1 MTRTA
6 LPGDAPSRA
15 PGSAAGGRAA
25 NAHAPADAIYG
36 LLAEFRDAEAL
47 VDATARATDAGY
59 RKVDA
64 YAPFSVPG
72 LADALGF
79 RKDRVALITLI
90 GGIVGGIGIYLLQWY
105 SAVIDYPINS
115 GGRPLH
121 SWPAFIPA
129 TFECTVLGAALAAF
143 FGYLILNGLPRLHHP
158 VFNARDFDLATR
170 NRFFLCVEAADP
182 RFDRSATQR
191 FLESLAPLRVTEV
204 PF

>member
-1 MTRTA
+1 VTAKTAAGGKGPIRTA
-6 LPGDAPSRA
+6 DGV
-15 PGSAAGGRAA
+15 PGSAVKPRAWGDLYA
-25 NAHAPADAIYG
+25 
-36 LLAEFRDAEAL
+36 LLAEFEDAEKL
-47 VDATARATDAGY
+47 VAATARATEAGY

-79 RKDRVALITLI
+79 RKDRVAPVTLI
-90 GGIVGGIGIYLLQWY
+90 GGIIGGIGIYFLQWY
-105 SAVIDYPINS
+105 SAVVDYPINS

-158 VFNARDFDLATR
+158 VFNAPDFDLATR
-170 NRFFLCVEAADP
+170 NRFFLCIESADP
-182 RFDRSATQR
+182 GFDRATTR
-191 FLESLAPLRVTEV
+191 GFLESLAPLHVTEV

>member
-1 MTRTA
+1 M
-6 LPGDAPSRA
+6 
-15 PGSAAGGRAA
+15 
-25 NAHAPADAIYG
+25 IYG
-36 LLAEFRDAEAL
+36 IIAEFRDEAAL
-47 VDATARATDAGY
+47 VDAAARATADGY
-59 RKVDA
+59 CKVDA

-72 LADALGF
+72 LSDALGF

-90 GGIVGGIGIYLLQWY
+90 GGIVGGIGIYFLQWY
-105 SAVIDYPINS
+105 TAVIDYPINA

-129 TFECTVLGAALAAF
+129 TFECAVLGAALAAF

-158 VFNARDFDLATR
+158 IFNAADFDLATR

-182 RFDRSATQR
+182 RFDRSETRR
-191 FLESLAPLRVTEV
+191 FLDALDPLRVSEV

>member
-1 MTRTA
+1 MSMDR
-6 LPGDAPSRA
+6 PV
-15 PGSAAGGRAA
+15 
-25 NAHAPADAIYG
+25 YG
-36 LLAEFRDAEAL
+36 LLAEFRDAESL
-47 VDATARATDAGY
+47 VEATARTTAAGY
-59 RKVDA
+59 RNVDA

-79 RKDRVALITLI
+79 RRDRVAFITLL
-90 GGIVGGIGIYLLQWY
+90 GGIVGGVGIYFLQWY

-143 FGYLILNGLPRLHHP
+143 FAFLLLNGLPRLHHP
-158 VFNARDFDLATR
+158 IFNAPDFDLASR

-182 RFDRSATQR
+182 RFELAATRR
-191 FLESLAPLRVTEV
+191 FLESLAPLRIAEV
-204 PF
+204 ASDP

>member
-1 MTRTA
+1 M
-6 LPGDAPSRA
+6 PDAA
-15 PGSAAGGRAA
+15 AA
-25 NAHAPADAIYG
+25 NGAPNGEARVYG
-36 LLAEFRDAEAL
+36 LLAEFADAETL
-47 VDATARATDAGY
+47 VDATARATAAGY
-59 RKVDA
+59 RSVDA

-90 GGIVGGIGIYLLQWY
+90 GGIVGGIGIYFLQWY

-143 FGYLILNGLPRLHHP
+143 FGLLILNRLPRLHHP
-158 VFNARDFDLATR
+158 IFNAPEFDLATR
-170 NRFFLCVEAADP
+170 NRFFLCIEAADS
-182 RFDRSATQR
+182 RFDRSATGR
-191 FLESLAPLRVTEV
+191 FLESLAPLRITEV
-204 PF
+204 PL